1 MATTKITLT
10 STWAQVATS
19 AQEFLVENASG
30 YNVDITF
37 ADTTPAVGDGYHTL
51 ESGEALVR
59 LSLAGAVYVRSSTTG
74 AFVVVTTSE

>member
-19 AQEFLVENASG
+19 TQEFLVENASG

-37 ADTTPAVGDGYHTL
+37 AETTPAVGAGYHTHL
-51 ESGEALVR
+51 NLAR
-59 LSLAGAVYVRSSTTG
+59 LW
-74 AFVVVTTSE
+74 